1 MITSRRAPRALSPH
15 NPSFDLHL
23 PASVSL
29 GSELILTNA
38 MREQSA
44 WNESDSATL
53 GWERERFY
61 TQAQLALHEERDR
74 AEARRDYNEGL
85 AEGAAG
91 MAELE
96 LNGTFGDVAA
106 AATLRAQH
114 AATYVDH
121 LNAMARELPTE

>member
-1 MITSRRAPRALSPH
+1 MHTKREKSMQNIK
-15 NPSFDLHL
+15 
-23 PASVSL
+23 SVSRYETNHVPAVSHFTCSRPLPL
-29 GSELILTNA
+29 GRAS
-38 MREQSA
+38 
-44 WNESDSATL
+44 
-53 GWERERFY
+53 
-61 TQAQLALHEERDR
+61 TQEGDR

-96 LNGTFGDVAA
+96 PNGTFGDVAA